1 MLSGLVPT
9 WTLLAALTAGLILG
23 VLASRLFTRSPT
35 VPAVPS
41 PQEPAP
47 LAEAPA
53 PEVVSQE
60 EPASQPAAPEESQ
73 PESEPEPAPATAAAE
88 PEPVRISMEDV
99 VSELERR
106 YQGRQAEAASEKPR
120 PGGRRRRS
128 R

>member
-23 VLASRLFTRSPT
+23 VLASRLFTRSST

-41 PQEPAP
+41 PQEPAL

-60 EPASQPAAPEESQ
+60 EPASQPAVREREEHVQ
-73 PESEPEPAPATAAAE
+73 EEHRWQQVERLPNREGNIAA
-88 PEPVRISMEDV
+88 RH
-99 VSELERR
+99 
-106 YQGRQAEAASEKPR
+106 
-120 PGGRRRRS
+120 
-128 R
+128 